1 MDTKLVANQ
10 YKLQQWAAVIQ
21 DCRSSEMMIKDWCE
35 QNNIT
40 RDRYYYWQRKVREAA
55 CESLTKQDP
64 DSQSFAEIPTV
75 LTRATITD
83 PFHAE
88 LTILVADSV
97 ISVNRSTDPLL
108 LKTVIE
114 VLKDAQ

>member
-10 YKLQQWAAVIQ
+10 YKLQHWAAVIQ
-21 DCRSSEMMIKDWCE
+21 ECRTSGMMIKDWCE
-35 QNNIT
+35 ENNIT
-40 RDRYYYWQRKVREAA
+40 RDKYYYWQRKVREAA
-55 CESLTKQDP
+55 CESLTKQAP

-75 LTRATITD
+75 LTRDTITES
-83 PFHAE
+83 FQTE

-108 LKTVIE
+108 LKTVIK